1 MAEKAKGFNEG
12 QFNMFEPHNTESK
25 MAKEMER
32 KEQEGAKSSVVSAA
46 PQGKRTTPKN
56 RGNRSMSTSR
66 LGESAEVNE
75 ETPFGLITAP
85 HPGMAKAA
93 AASQIQHG
101 PSSGSTISD
110 QLSHLAV
117 IDNQNTLNINIQ
129 HERVKGY
136 KGSDP
141 SIDPL
146 KTQAEQDK
154 FKSADGLTLDD
165 AIIFE
170 NQLE

>member
-12 QFNMFEPHNTESK
+12 QFNMFEPHK
-25 MAKEMER
+25 MMAKEVER
-32 KEQEGAKSSVVSAA
+32 KEQEGAKSALVSAA

-141 SIDPL
+141 SINPSR
-146 KTQAEQDK
+146 TQVEQDK

-165 AIIFE
+165 DIIFD
-170 NQLE
+170 N